1 MRCACGAETKVT
13 TTRLAGDVR
22 IRYRRCPRCGSTIAT
37 VEVDRNVLLQMF
49 LVCEQLLR
57 VGDELK
63 TFEKNLKSIRFI

>member
-22 IRYRRCPRCGSTIAT
+22 IRYRRCPRCGSTSTT

-63 TFEKNLKSIRFI
+63 SFEKNLESIRFI